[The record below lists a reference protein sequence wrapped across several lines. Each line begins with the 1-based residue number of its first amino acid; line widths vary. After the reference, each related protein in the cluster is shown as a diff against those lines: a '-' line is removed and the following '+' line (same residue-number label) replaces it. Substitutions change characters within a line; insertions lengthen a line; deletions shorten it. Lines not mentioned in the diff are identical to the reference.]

1 MFSAVGYFDSLILGA
16 YAYRCKAQTHYPRN
30 PPVVVMSQA
39 ERDFCRRLEELRTT
53 EPPPRKYITQ

>member
-16 YAYRCKAQTHYPRN
+16 YAYICKAQTHYPRN

-39 ERDFCRRLEELRTT
+39 ERDFYRRLEDLRTT
-53 EPPPRKYITQ
+53 EPTPRKYITN